1 MSIQHLQHIINGTQ
15 TSGSSGRVFDIY
27 NPAIGQVSKQIE
39 GASAADTAQA
49 IAVANDKFAE
59 WSKVPPSKRAHIM
72 FAYRQLIIDHT
83 DELSE
88 LISQE
93 HGKTLA
99 DAKGEVGRGLEIVEY
114 CTAINNHLKS
124 DFTADVSSGIDS
136 HNLRQPLGVC
146 AGIVPFNFPAM
157 VPMWM
162 YPVAISCGNTFILK
176 LSEKVPSCGLRL
188 TELMHE
194 AGLPAG
200 VLNTI
205 VGDKEAV
212 DEILRND
219 AVKAIS
225 FVGSTPVGE
234 YIYQEGSKHNKRVQA
249 LCGAKNHMIVMPD
262 ADLELSV
269 DAVIGAAYG
278 SAGERCMAIS
288 VVVAVGDET
297 ADKLIASLAPKV
309 KSLKIGA
316 YNEPGVEM
324 GPVISKQSQE
334 NILSYI
340 NAGVSEGATLA
351 VDGRAASNEHDGFFV
366 GGCLFDNVTAD
377 MSIYTDE
384 IFGPVLCVVRVA
396 TYDEALKLVN
406 DHEYGN
412 GTAIF
417 TRDGDTARHFTSHVQ
432 VGMVGVNIPIPVPVA
447 MHSFGGWKRSLFGGS
462 SIHGMEGVRFYTQ
475 LKTVTSRWPSGIRK
489 GAEFS
494 FSSGK
499 DV

>member
-1 MSIQHLQHIINGTQ
+1 MTIPRLQNIINGEKISG
-15 TSGSSGRVFDIY
+15 TSGRIFDVY
-27 NPAIGQVSKQIE
+27 NPATGQISKQVE
-39 GASAADTAQA
+39 GVSAKDTANA
-49 IAVANDKFAE
+49 IAVAHEKFGE
-59 WSKVPPSKRAHIM
+59 WSKVPPSKRAQIM

-83 DELSE
+83 DELAE

-93 HGKTLA
+93 HGKTFA
-99 DAKGEVGRGLEIVEY
+99 DAKGEVGRGLEIVEF

-162 YPVAISCGNTFILK
+162 YPVAIACGNTFVLK

-194 AGLPAG
+194 AGLPTG

-212 DEILRND
+212 DEILSNE
-219 AVKAIS
+219 AVKGVS

-234 YIYQEGSKHNKRVQA
+234 YIYQEGSNHNKRVQA

-262 ADLELSV
+262 ADLELST

-297 ADKLIASLAPKV
+297 ADQLIESLSPKV
-309 KSLKIGA
+309 KALKIGA
-316 YNEPGVEM
+316 WNESGVEM

-334 NILSYI
+334 NILSHI
-340 NAGVSEGATLA
+340 DAGVADGATLV
-351 VDGRAASNEHDGFFV
+351 VDGRAESESREGFFV
-366 GGCLFDNVTAD
+366 GGCLFDNVSPN

-384 IFGPVLCVVRVA
+384 IFGPVLCVVRVS
-396 TYDEALKLVN
+396 TYDEALRLVN

-417 TRDGDTARHFTSHVQ
+417 TRDGDTARHFSSHVQ
-432 VGMVGVNIPIPVPVA
+432 VGMVGVNVPIPVPVA

-489 GAEFS
+489 GAQFH

>member
-1 MSIQHLQHIINGTQ
+1 MSTPLLQNIINGEKV
-15 TSGSSGRVFDIY
+15 SGNSGRIFDIY
-27 NPAIGQVSKQIE
+27 NPATGQITKQVE
-39 GASAADTAQA
+39 GASASDTANA
-49 IAVANDKFAE
+49 IAAASAQSSH
-59 WSKVPPSKRAHIM
+59 WSKVPPSKRTQIM
-72 FAYRQLIIDHT
+72 FTYRQLIINHT
-83 DELSE
+83 DELAG

-93 HGKTLA
+93 HGKTFS

-162 YPVAISCGNTFILK
+162 FPVAIACGNTFVLK

-205 VGDKEAV
+205 IGDKEAV
-212 DEILRND
+212 DEILSNE
-219 AVKAIS
+219 AVKAVS

-234 YIYQEGSKHNKRVQA
+234 YIYHEGSRHNKRVQA

-262 ADLELSV
+262 ADLELSA

-297 ADKLIASLAPKV
+297 ADKLIESLSAQV

-316 YNEPGVEM
+316 WNEDGVEM

-340 NAGVSEGATLA
+340 DAGVNDGATL
-351 VDGRAASNEHDGFFV
+351 VIDGRDESAKHDGFFV
-366 GGCLFDNVTAD
+366 GGCLFDNVTPD

-384 IFGPVLCVVRVA
+384 IFGPVLCVVRVS
-396 TYDEALKLVN
+396 TYDEALTLVN

-447 MHSFGGWKRSLFGGS
+447 MHSFGGWKRSLFGSS

-489 GAEFS
+489 GAEFH